1 MPSLR
6 HISYPL
12 GSIAAGTILNVANTT
27 TFLTPATIAVM
38 GADGSTVPGLPSNG
52 IPVQAAEFIDF
63 DMNISAISGASAALT
78 VTIDRYGEDGVWY
91 NIYNSGAK
99 SSTGVTSTSIG
110 VGAST
115 NVEIGNIVRVAFFL
129 SNTTTPSVTLS
140 ASVRA
145 KS

>member
-1 MPSLR
+1 MR

-12 GSIAAGTILNVANTT
+12 VSITAGTVLAVANTT
-27 TFLTPATIAVM
+27 TYLTAATVAVT
-38 GADGSTVPGLPSNG
+38 GPDGQTVPGIPTNG
-52 IPVQAAEFIDF
+52 IPVQGVTFIDF

-99 SSTGVTSTSIG
+99 NATGQTTASIG